1 MAKIK
6 NEYGQLV
13 EHWFEVRVPTGQYA
27 GNRGAEMNK
36 IKEIRKA
43 KKMRLRELSAATGI
57 VIQTISRYELGQQK
71 LTLDAAMKIAAALGV
86 KVEELI

>member
-1 MAKIK
+1 
-6 NEYGQLV
+6 
-13 EHWFEVRVPTGQYA
+13 
-27 GNRGAEMNK
+27 MNK
-36 IKEIRKA
+36 IKELRKA

-57 VIQTISRYELGQQK
+57 VIQTLSRYELGQQK

>member
-1 MAKIK
+1 M
-6 NEYGQLV
+6 
-13 EHWFEVRVPTGQYA
+13 
-27 GNRGAEMNK
+27 NR

-57 VIQTISRYELGQQK
+57 VIQTLSRYELGQQK

>member
-1 MAKIK
+1 
-6 NEYGQLV
+6 
-13 EHWFEVRVPTGQYA
+13 
-27 GNRGAEMNK
+27 MNK
-36 IKEIRKA
+36 IKEIRKV

-57 VIQTISRYELGQQK
+57 VIQTLSRYELGQQK

>member
-1 MAKIK
+1 
-6 NEYGQLV
+6 
-13 EHWFEVRVPTGQYA
+13 
-27 GNRGAEMNK
+27 MNK

-57 VIQTISRYELGQQK
+57 VIQALSRYELGQQK

>member
-1 MAKIK
+1 M
-6 NEYGQLV
+6 
-13 EHWFEVRVPTGQYA
+13 
-27 GNRGAEMNK
+27 NR

-43 KKMRLRELSAATGI
+43 KKIRLRELSAATGI
-57 VIQTISRYELGQQK
+57 VIQTLSRYELGQQK

>member
-1 MAKIK
+1 
-6 NEYGQLV
+6 
-13 EHWFEVRVPTGQYA
+13 
-27 GNRGAEMNK
+27 MNK

-57 VIQTISRYELGQQK
+57 VIQTLSRYELGQQK
-71 LTLDAAMKIAAALGV
+71 LSLERAMKIAAALGV

>member
-1 MAKIK
+1 
-6 NEYGQLV
+6 
-13 EHWFEVRVPTGQYA
+13 
-27 GNRGAEMNK
+27 MNK

-43 KKMRLRELSAATGI
+43 KKMRLRELSAETGI
-57 VIQTISRYELGQQK
+57 VIQTLSRYELGQQK

>member
-1 MAKIK
+1 
-6 NEYGQLV
+6 
-13 EHWFEVRVPTGQYA
+13 
-27 GNRGAEMNK
+27 MNK

>member
-1 MAKIK
+1 
-6 NEYGQLV
+6 
-13 EHWFEVRVPTGQYA
+13 
-27 GNRGAEMNK
+27 MNK

-57 VIQTISRYELGQQK
+57 VIQTLSRYELGQQK
-71 LTLDAAMKIAAALGV
+71 LPLERAMKIAAALGV

>member
-1 MAKIK
+1 
-6 NEYGQLV
+6 
-13 EHWFEVRVPTGQYA
+13 
-27 GNRGAEMNK
+27 MNK

-57 VIQTISRYELGQQK
+57 LIQTISRYELGQQK

-86 KVEELI
+86 KIEELI

>member
-1 MAKIK
+1 
-6 NEYGQLV
+6 
-13 EHWFEVRVPTGQYA
+13 
-27 GNRGAEMNK
+27 MNK

-43 KKMRLRELSAATGI
+43 KKMRLRELSATTGI
-57 VIQTISRYELGQQK
+57 VIQTLSRYELGQQK

>member
-1 MAKIK
+1 
-6 NEYGQLV
+6 
-13 EHWFEVRVPTGQYA
+13 
-27 GNRGAEMNK
+27 MNK

-57 VIQTISRYELGQQK
+57 VIQTLSRYELGQQK